1 MGGETECSATFLMTT
16 IDVFHSFRMIGI
28 INCVYVAEHLAH
40 ISSVLIKKKKNI
52 FSCKKNHLVCFM
64 ADS

>member
-28 INCVYVAEHLAH
+28 INCVYVAEHLAR
-40 ISSVLIKKKKNI
+40 ISSVLIKKKK
-52 FSCKKNHLVCFM
+52 KKFLQKESPSLFYG
-64 ADS
+64 

>member
-40 ISSVLIKKKKNI
+40 ISSVLILKKKHFFLQKESPSL
-52 FSCKKNHLVCFM
+52 FYG
-64 ADS
+64 